1 MKVINGIEKME
12 TGGRRVNTSQKG
24 TILNSVARK
33 SYYEK
38 VLAFFFLSMPLL
50 LLFFLLLFLVSL
62 CVLSFEGGKEVIHPG
77 IEEKHA

>member
-1 MKVINGIEKME
+1 M
-12 TGGRRVNTSQKG
+12 
-24 TILNSVARK
+24 RK
-33 SYYEK
+33 F
-38 VLAFFFLSMPLL
+38 LLFFFLSVPLL